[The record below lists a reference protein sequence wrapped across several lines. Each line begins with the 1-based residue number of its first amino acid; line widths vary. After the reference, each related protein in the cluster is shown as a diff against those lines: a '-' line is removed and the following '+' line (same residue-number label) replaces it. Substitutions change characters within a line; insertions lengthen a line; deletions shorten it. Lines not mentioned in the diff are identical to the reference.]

1 MYIYFSAISISLNSI
16 STWFWQTL
24 DDLNLNDC
32 TISHDHLALSV
43 QVDIGPVIIIFSMNF
58 DKKAVVLLAVK
69 LPKY

>member
-1 MYIYFSAISISLNSI
+1 MISY
-16 STWFWQTL
+16 
-24 DDLNLNDC
+24 
-32 TISHDHLALSV
+32 DHLALSV